1 MELQEAMLTQ
11 RAIRRLR
18 PDPVDDDVLLH
29 CADLAIRA
37 PTGSNRQGVE
47 FVFVRDPSAKVAL
60 QDQYRKAWGL
70 YGGLGRLLRGRDP
83 ATRKIIDAVQ
93 WQVDHLPQVPVLVVV
108 YQRGVSL
115 PVPSIARSSG
125 YGSVY
130 PAVQNFLLAARGE
143 GLGAALTT
151 LALWNPWAVRR
162 LLRIPWNVEPVAL
175 IPVGWP
181 HGRYGP
187 TTRRPVERSV
197 HVDRYGNRPFDLRA
211 SGR

>member
-1 MELQEAMLTQ
+1 MDLEEAMRTQ

-18 PDPVDDDVLLH
+18 PDPVDDDVLLR

-47 FVFVRDPSAKVAL
+47 FVFVREPRAKAVL
-60 QDQYRKAWGL
+60 QRQYRTVWAL
-70 YGGLGRLLRGRDP
+70 YGGLGRLLYGRDR
-83 ATRKIIDAVQ
+83 TIGKMIDAVQ
-93 WQVDHLPQVPVLVVV
+93 WQVDHLTQIPVLVVV
-108 YQRGVSL
+108 CQRGVSV
-115 PVPSIARSSG
+115 PIPSILRSTR

-130 PAVQNFLLAARGE
+130 PAVQNFLLAARAE

-162 LLRIPWNVEPVAL
+162 LLGIPWNVEPVAM

-181 HGRYGP
+181 QGRYGP

-197 HVDRYGNRPFDLRA
+197 HVDRYGNRPFLDR
-211 SGR
+211 SSRR